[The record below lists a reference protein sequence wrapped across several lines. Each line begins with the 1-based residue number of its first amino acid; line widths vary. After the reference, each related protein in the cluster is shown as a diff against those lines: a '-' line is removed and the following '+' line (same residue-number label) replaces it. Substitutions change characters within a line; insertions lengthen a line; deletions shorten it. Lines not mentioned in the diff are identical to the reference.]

1 MEETMN
7 AVIDLHQVVPAW
19 LALQSAVPLA
29 HIENDADYART
40 TALLNTL
47 LDTVR
52 DDSAHP
58 LYSLLT
64 VVGDL
69 IEAYEIEQEPLL

>member
-1 MEETMN
+1 MN
-7 AVIDLHQVVPAW
+7 ALIDLYQVVLAW

-29 HIENDADYART
+29 HIDNDADYART

-52 DDSAHP
+52 DDNTHP

-69 IEAYEIEQEPLL
+69 IEAYEIKQEPLN

>member
-1 MEETMN
+1 MN

-47 LDTVR
+47 LDAVR

-58 LYSLLT
+58 LYSLVT

-69 IEAYEIEQEPLL
+69 IEAYEIEREPLS

>member
-1 MEETMN
+1 MN

-29 HIENDADYART
+29 HIENDADYAQT

-52 DDSAHP
+52 DDSSHP

-69 IEAYEIEQEPLL
+69 IEAYEIEHEPLV

>member
-1 MEETMN
+1 MN
-7 AVIDLHQVVPAW
+7 TTIDLHRVVPAW
-19 LALQSAVPLA
+19 QALQSAVPLA
-29 HIENDADYART
+29 HIENDDDYART
-40 TALLNTL
+40 TALLDTL

-52 DDSAHP
+52 DDSGHP

-69 IEAYEIEQEPLL
+69 IEAYEIEHEPLA

>member
-1 MEETMN
+1 MN

-29 HIENDADYART
+29 HIESDADYART

-52 DDSAHP
+52 DDSGHP

-69 IEAYEIEQEPLL
+69 IEAYEIEHEPLA

>member
-1 MEETMN
+1 MN

-52 DDSAHP
+52 DDNTHP

-69 IEAYEIEQEPLL
+69 IEAYEIEREPLN

>member
-1 MEETMN
+1 MSS
-7 AVIDLHQVVPAW
+7 VIDLHQAVPAW
-19 LALQSAVPLA
+19 LALRSAVPLA

-47 LDTVR
+47 LDAVR
-52 DDSAHP
+52 DDSTHP

-69 IEAYEIEQEPLL
+69 IEAYEIEREPLV